1 MIQVEQLTKR
11 FPGCTAVDD
20 VSFSVASGEIVGL
33 LGPNAAGKTTTMRIL
48 SGFIPATTGRVMVAG
63 FDVMEQ
69 SMEARRHIGYMPE
82 NVPLYPEMR
91 IDEYLTYRARLKGI
105 SGRQVARRVAAVKE
119 QCGLAEAGRRIIGQL
134 SKGYRQRVALADAL
148 VHDPDILILDE
159 PTIGLDP
166 NQIREIRE
174 LIRGLAGRHTVL
186 LSSHILPE
194 VEMTCGRVLIMN
206 RGRIVASGTP
216 QTLHRMLQGGR
227 IVHLEV
233 RDAGDHFP
241 ARLRELP
248 GVTDVQAR
256 LLDDEWHHLTIECEP
271 GRDIRPELCRL
282 VANAG
287 GVLRELRAETATLEE
302 VFVHLTREEG
312 LSA

>member
-1 MIQVEQLTKR
+1 MIQVEHLTKR

-48 SGFIPATTGRVMVAG
+48 SGFIPASTGRVTVAG

-69 SMEARRHIGYMPE
+69 SMEARRRIGYMPE

-119 QCGLAEAGRRIIGQL
+119 QCGLAEVGRRIIGQL

-174 LIRGLAGRHTVL
+174 LIRALVGRHTVL

-241 ARLRELP
+241 ALLRELP
-248 GVTDVQAR
+248 GVTDVQTR

-271 GRDIRPELCRL
+271 GRDVRPELYRL
-282 VANAG
+282 VTNAG

-302 VFVHLTREEG
+302 VFVHLTREEE

>member
-1 MIQVEQLTKR
+1 MIQVEHLTKR

-48 SGFIPATTGRVMVAG
+48 SGFIPASTGRVTVAG

-69 SMEARRHIGYMPE
+69 SMEARRRIGYMPE

-119 QCGLAEAGRRIIGQL
+119 QCGLAEVGRRIIGQL

-174 LIRGLAGRHTVL
+174 LIRALAGRHTVL

-241 ARLRELP
+241 ALLRELP
-248 GVTDVQAR
+248 GVTDVQTR

-271 GRDIRPELCRL
+271 GRDVRPELYRL
-282 VANAG
+282 VTNAG

-302 VFVHLTREEG
+302 VFVHLTREEE